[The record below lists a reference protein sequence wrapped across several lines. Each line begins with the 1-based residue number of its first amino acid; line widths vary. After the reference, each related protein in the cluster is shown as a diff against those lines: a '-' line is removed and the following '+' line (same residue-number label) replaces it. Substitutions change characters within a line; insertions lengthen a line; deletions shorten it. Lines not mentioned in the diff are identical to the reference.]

1 MPRPRED
8 ERRKKK
14 AEKKKITIQKIRK
27 KRSEQGALQ
36 VRESESKI
44 RLALGGKTFSYTELK
59 KTSGLSNNKT
69 FRTRLNAMVEREE
82 ITKLTGRKG
91 YMLTKIRNYESLEFF
106 AIEILSAFLK
116 EQRPINEFNQQV
128 GSFVA
133 YTLKSYELP
142 QATQIITTVLTQVG
156 FTSPPPNID
165 QHLLLFGTPAIPR
178 FQAESPEW
186 ALWRAIDSREYIA
199 SEKIAKES
207 KPEKSQTK
215 LPCSGKCVCKKVS
228 DGCMNRLIEAQLK
241 DKNVVPLKTQI
252 IEREYFD
259 FKKFQKEW
267 VQQPSLQ
274 LNEKLE

>member
-44 RLALGGKTFSYTELK
+44 RLALGGKTFSYTDSK

-178 FQAESPEW
+178 FQAESPNGHFGE
-186 ALWRAIDSREYIA
+186 LLTQENTLQ
-199 SEKIAKES
+199 AK
-207 KPEKSQTK
+207 KS
-215 LPCSGKCVCKKVS
+215 LKKA
-228 DGCMNRLIEAQLK
+228 N
-241 DKNVVPLKTQI
+241 P
-252 IEREYFD
+252 
-259 FKKFQKEW
+259 KKAKQNYLVAVNAFARK
-267 VQQPSLQ
+267 
-274 LNEKLE
+274 